1 MENIL
6 LKKSFQDIYGN
17 IYALYEYI
25 IVWCSIQEICKYIS
39 KNTVNLELVRGAMD
53 CWRDEK
59 KKKNRRMLVLE
70 WKVWHPLRYLL
81 TVVFMNKRS
90 EAKRSLK
97 LHFERHPLLFSS
109 WPFLAWIFGMREE
122 DRRGHVCVFTLERQE
137 EERTG
142 GEGKWKKKKERRIRK
157 EIAKDASLFDPLGTY
172 SLERVALC
180 RLYTVTPLF
189 SHTDAHS
196 FCLLAIRVFPSAP
209 CRSASFTR
217 LRSRPCF
224 LRIVFDSC
232 FLRNNRSI

>member
-1 MENIL
+1 
-6 LKKSFQDIYGN
+6 
-17 IYALYEYI
+17 
-25 IVWCSIQEICKYIS
+25 
-39 KNTVNLELVRGAMD
+39 
-53 CWRDEK
+53 
-59 KKKNRRMLVLE
+59 MLVLE

-109 WPFLAWIFGMREE
+109 WPFLAWILSLGCERKT
-122 DRRGHVCVFTLERQE
+122 DVCVFTLERQE

-189 SHTDAHS
+189 SHTVPMLIHFAS
-196 FCLLAIRVFPSAP
+196 LQYAFFPPRPAVPLPLLACALVLVFFE
-209 CRSASFTR
+209 SFSILVFCETTDR
-217 LRSRPCF
+217 FNGILFVFQHQCNPF
-224 LRIVFDSC
+224 LS
-232 FLRNNRSI
+232 

>member
-1 MENIL
+1 
-6 LKKSFQDIYGN
+6 
-17 IYALYEYI
+17 
-25 IVWCSIQEICKYIS
+25 
-39 KNTVNLELVRGAMD
+39 
-53 CWRDEK
+53 
-59 KKKNRRMLVLE
+59 MLVLE

-109 WPFLAWIFGMREE
+109 WPFLAWILSLGCERKT
-122 DRRGHVCVFTLERQE
+122 DVCVFTLEWQE

-142 GEGKWKKKKERRIRK
+142 GEGKWKKEKKNTRRNRERRFPIWSIRHVQSG
-157 EIAKDASLFDPLGTY
+157 ASCIVPLVHSYPALFPY
-172 SLERVALC
+172 S
-180 RLYTVTPLF
+180 
-189 SHTDAHS
+189 TDAHS